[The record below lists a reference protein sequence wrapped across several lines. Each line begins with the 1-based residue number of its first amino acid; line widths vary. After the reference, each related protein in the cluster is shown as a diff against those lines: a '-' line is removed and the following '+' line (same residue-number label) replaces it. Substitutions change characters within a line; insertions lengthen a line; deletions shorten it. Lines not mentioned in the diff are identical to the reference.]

1 MDNKLIGNGNGNG
14 NGSGNGNGNGNGE
27 KELKKNT
34 ENEQSFR
41 IAVTKKVDEE
51 ISEMIVKVNDGFNAG
66 KVNRPQLVNWILSK
80 FYSSL
85 GDTEIKAIR
94 ADHFDEISL
103 LDSILRHAK
112 ETGKIPNEFR
122 ALLQKQ
128 MGLEDSPKKTKA
140 KIDKEFHQ

>member
-1 MDNKLIGNGNGNG
+1 MDNKLIGNGNGYG
-14 NGSGNGNGNGNGE
+14 GGNGNGE

-80 FYSSL
+80 FYNSL

-103 LDSILRHAK
+103 LDSILRYAK

-128 MGLEDSPKKTKA
+128 MGLEDSPKKTKS